1 VSLTWYRVQLLA
13 QRLPPTQPG
22 GSDEGIAGLYKSQRL
37 SQQIMHAQQD
47 AAGCGGELIRE
58 RKNILGGLEY

>member
-1 VSLTWYRVQLLA
+1 
-13 QRLPPTQPG
+13 LPPTQPG